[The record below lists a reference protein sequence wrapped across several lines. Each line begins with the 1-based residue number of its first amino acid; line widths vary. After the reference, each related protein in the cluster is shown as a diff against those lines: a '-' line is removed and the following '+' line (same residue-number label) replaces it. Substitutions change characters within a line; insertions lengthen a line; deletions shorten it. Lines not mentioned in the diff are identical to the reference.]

1 MGMTKMKLTWFGDD
15 TFRIHAA
22 GAIVVVEGE
31 GALPGVDRA
40 ELVSGADLVVP
51 LAELAD
57 GKGEDWKPRAPLRML
72 ELDEAMR
79 PPEVVALGRGALV
92 VDADGEVPLVL
103 ARDEFAATGRWLG
116 QAVVVLIGE
125 GLAERGGKLL
135 ERVAPRLIALAG
147 SELEVDG
154 AFDALRDRLDGT
166 GLIALERG
174 LAVEV

>member
-1 MGMTKMKLTWFGDD
+1 MKLTWFGDD

-40 ELVSGADLVVP
+40 ELVSGADVVVAF
-51 LAELAD
+51 AEAV
-57 GKGEDWKPRAPLRML
+57 GGVNAEWKPRAPLPML
-72 ELDEAMR
+72 EVDEAMR
-79 PPEVVALGRGALV
+79 QPEVVGLGQGALV
-92 VDADGEVPLVL
+92 IDADGEVPLVL
-103 ARDEFAATGRWLG
+103 AREEFAAAGRWLG
-116 QAVVVLIGE
+116 QAVVVLVGE
-125 GLAERGGKLL
+125 GLVERSGVLIG
-135 ERVAPRLIALAG
+135 RAAPRLIALAG
-147 SELEVDG
+147 NESEVDA

>member
-1 MGMTKMKLTWFGDD
+1 MKLTWFGDD

-40 ELVSGADLVVP
+40 ELVSGADVVVAF
-51 LAELAD
+51 AEAV
-57 GKGEDWKPRAPLRML
+57 GGAGGDWKPRAPLRML
-72 ELDEAMR
+72 EVDEAMR
-79 PPEVVALGRGALV
+79 QPEVVRLGQGALV
-92 VDADGEVPLVL
+92 VDAGGEAPLVL
-103 ARDEFAATGRWLG
+103 AQGEFAATGRWLG

-125 GLAERGGKLL
+125 GLAERGGTLL
-135 ERVAPRLIALAG
+135 ELAAPRLIALAG
-147 SELEVDG
+147 SELEVDA
-154 AFDALRDRLDGT
+154 AFEVLRDRLDGT

>member
-1 MGMTKMKLTWFGDD
+1 MKLNWFGDD

-40 ELVSGADLVVP
+40 ELVSGADIVVAF
-51 LAELAD
+51 AEAV
-57 GKGEDWKPRAPLRML
+57 GGANVEWKPRAPLRML
-72 ELDEAMR
+72 EVDEAMR
-79 PPEVVALGRGALV
+79 QPEVAGLGQGALV
-92 VDADGEVPLVL
+92 IDADGEAPLVL
-103 ARDEFAATGRWLG
+103 AREDFAAAGRWLG

-125 GLAERGGKLL
+125 GLAERGLALL
-135 ERVAPRLIALAG
+135 ERSAPRLIALAG
-147 SELEVDG
+147 SESEVDT
-154 AFDALRDRLDGT
+154 AFDALRASLDGT

>member
-1 MGMTKMKLTWFGDD
+1 MKLTWFGDN

-40 ELVSGADLVVP
+40 ELVGGADLIVAF
-51 LAELAD
+51 AEAV
-57 GKGEDWKPRAPLRML
+57 GGANGDWKPRAPLGML
-72 ELDEAMR
+72 EVDEAMR
-79 PPEVVALGRGALV
+79 QPEVVGLGQGALV
-92 VDADGEVPLVL
+92 VDADGEAPLVL
-103 ARDEFAATGRWLG
+103 AREEFAAAGRWLG
-116 QAVVVLIGE
+116 QAVVVLVGE

-135 ERVAPRLIALAG
+135 ERSAPRLIALAG
-147 SELEVDG
+147 TESEVDA

-174 LAVEV
+174 MAVEV

>member
-1 MGMTKMKLTWFGDD
+1 MKLTWFGDD

-40 ELVSGADLVVP
+40 ELVSGADFVVAFADVVGGVN
-51 LAELAD
+51 AE
-57 GKGEDWKPRAPLRML
+57 WKPRAPLRML
-72 ELDEAMR
+72 EVDEAMR
-79 PPEVVALGRGALV
+79 QPAVVGLGQGALV
-92 VDADGEVPLVL
+92 VDADGEAPLVL
-103 ARDEFAATGRWLG
+103 AKGAFAASGRWLG

-125 GLAERGGKLL
+125 GLAERGGRLL
-135 ERVAPRLIALAG
+135 DRAAPRLIALAG
-147 SELEVDG
+147 AELEVDA

-174 LAVEV
+174 MAVEV

>member
-1 MGMTKMKLTWFGDD
+1 MKLTWFGDD

-40 ELVSGADLVVP
+40 ELVSGADIVVAFADAVGGVD
-51 LAELAD
+51 AE
-57 GKGEDWKPRAPLRML
+57 WKPRAPLRML
-72 ELDEAMR
+72 EVDEAMR
-79 PPEVVALGRGALV
+79 QPEVAGLGQGALV
-92 VDADGEVPLVL
+92 IDADGEAPLVL
-103 ARDEFAATGRWLG
+103 AREEFAAVGRWVG
-116 QAVVVLIGE
+116 QAVVVLVGE
-125 GLAERGGKLL
+125 GLAERGGALL
-135 ERVAPRLIALAG
+135 GRSAPRLIALAG
-147 SELEVDG
+147 TESEVDA

>member
-1 MGMTKMKLTWFGDD
+1 MKLTWFGDD

-40 ELVSGADLVVP
+40 ELVSGADVVV
-51 LAELAD
+51 AFA
-57 GKGEDWKPRAPLRML
+57 GVAYGATGDWKPRAPLRML
-72 ELDEAMR
+72 EVDETMR
-79 PPEVVALGRGALV
+79 PPEVVGLGEGGLV
-92 VDADGEVPLVL
+92 VDADGEAPLVL
-103 ARDEFAATGRWLG
+103 AREEFSAGGRWLG

-125 GLAERGGKLL
+125 GLAERGTKLL
-135 ERVAPRLIALAG
+135 GRAAPRLIALAG
-147 SELEVDG
+147 AELEVDA
-154 AFDALRDRLDGT
+154 AFAALRDRLDGT